1 MFCPLEGLRIPL
13 HPGKKRI
20 QYTMLQY
27 MCFFKKIAIL
37 SLLCTVYSYGPIYPV
52 KYQCCEIGIEPGAVA
67 LNNNRLPKQT
77 VPVEFIR
84 TSICVCVFSAVYR
97 CRPSTP
103 SSYIA
108 AAFIEE
114 ICRKRKNII
123 IYILLLEH
131 RNRKEP
137 HFNLSQVLFFLFS
150 SFRGGYVAPLAW
162 RWFVWLTVC
171 VCAHLSLIHI

>member
-1 MFCPLEGLRIPL
+1 M
-13 HPGKKRI
+13 
-20 QYTMLQY
+20 
-27 MCFFKKIAIL
+27 
-37 SLLCTVYSYGPIYPV
+37 
-52 KYQCCEIGIEPGAVA
+52 A

-97 CRPSTP
+97 CRPS
-103 SSYIA
+103 SYIA

-123 IYILLLEH
+123 ICILLLEH

-137 HFNLSQVLFFLFS
+137 HFNLSQVLFFYSLLF
-150 SFRGGYVAPLAW
+150 GGAM
-162 RWFVWLTVC
+162 
-171 VCAHLSLIHI
+171 